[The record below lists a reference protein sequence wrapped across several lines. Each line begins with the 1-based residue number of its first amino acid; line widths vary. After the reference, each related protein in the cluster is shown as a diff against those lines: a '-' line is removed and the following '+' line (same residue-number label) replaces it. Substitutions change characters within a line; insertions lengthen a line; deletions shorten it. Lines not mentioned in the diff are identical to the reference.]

1 MTTRRALKHTIVQ
14 VYEVVPNKKPTLEDL
29 REKTVYDSDG
39 QVLYTIT
46 IEPLPPVQGEK
57 LKVVV
62 EKHVVIPSLVFILG
76 SKILINFKIVFR

>member
-46 IEPLPPVQGEK
+46 IEPLPPVQANRPIANAN
-57 LKVVV
+57 
-62 EKHVVIPSLVFILG
+62 IPAANTSSVAMTPPATP
-76 SKILINFKIVFR
+76 